1 MRVLGVLCQESG
13 AGTNMYICYYLT
25 LSLEK
30 VFDLYLSSYV
40 PQSWV

>member
-13 AGTNMYICYYLT
+13 AGTNMHIFYYLT

-30 VFDLYLSSYV
+30 VFDLYPLMLHRAGFS
-40 PQSWV
+40 